1 VHKRKDVVRKIILLL
16 VAVLV
21 PGGLIAVAGAWVAQ
35 RLFRTRWGTGLP
47 GLPDRTDARF
57 RSWDKPVAGA
67 GLQLPASP
75 ASP

>member
-16 VAVLV
+16 VALLV

-35 RLFRTRWGTGLP
+35 RLYRARWGTRMP
-47 GLPDRTDARF
+47 GLPDGTEARF
-57 RSWDKPVAGA
+57 RSWDKPAGGA
-67 GLQLPASP
+67 GLPLPASP